1 MAPQMLFPMVSP
13 MYYPPAAYSM
23 PAGGTPGPVVSHGQL
38 LDAVRR
44 QIDYYFSI
52 DNLVKDL
59 FLRRKMDDGGWI
71 PLAVCPAPIIVVC

>member
-1 MAPQMLFPMVSP
+1 M
-13 MYYPPAAYSM
+13 
-23 PAGGTPGPVVSHGQL
+23 SHGQL
-38 LDAVRR
+38 LEAVRH

-71 PLAVCPAPIIVVC
+71 PSAVCILQ